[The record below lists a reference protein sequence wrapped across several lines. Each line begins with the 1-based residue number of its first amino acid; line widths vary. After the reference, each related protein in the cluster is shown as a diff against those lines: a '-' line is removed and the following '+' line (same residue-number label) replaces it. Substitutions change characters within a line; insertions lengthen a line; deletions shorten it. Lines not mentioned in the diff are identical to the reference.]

1 MVSQYRNCVDGQRLG
16 IEPSRVNDNCEKR
29 RKETKIPDTVSC
41 VAEPWDVASWNVG
54 AGGDGSEGESKSGA
68 TKTSRC
74 SEYSS
79 AAMALEAE
87 IPVIR
92 IEKSSAGE

>member
-1 MVSQYRNCVDGQRLG
+1 MASQYRSYVGGQTLRIVRG
-16 IEPSRVNDNCEKR
+16 KVNDNREKR

-41 VAEPWDVASWNVG
+41 VEEAWDVASWNVG
-54 AGGDGSEGESKSGA
+54 AGGDGSGWESKSGA

-79 AAMALEAE
+79 AAIALEAE
-87 IPVIR
+87 IAVIR
-92 IEKSSAGE
+92 IEESSADE